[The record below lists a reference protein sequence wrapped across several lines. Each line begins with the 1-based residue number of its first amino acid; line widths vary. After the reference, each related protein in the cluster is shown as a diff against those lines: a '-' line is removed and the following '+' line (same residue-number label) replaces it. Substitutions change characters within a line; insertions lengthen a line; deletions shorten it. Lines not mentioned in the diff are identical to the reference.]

1 MYLNPSQTG
10 NETNIKLPFAF
21 IFTSMLALIGS
32 QALLLL
38 QGKFMVEG
46 IFRVPGIWA
55 AAHLFI
61 LGWALMVA
69 MGAMYQLVPVAF
81 LTPVWSEKFGFVQF
95 AVTAVGIFW
104 FAHALFYDT
113 GNALIPGILA
123 MTGILM
129 FLLQMFMT
137 LRKQAKPNIL
147 TLYVGTALIC
157 LLTTIGLGITML
169 AGMRYGM
176 DGNTYMA
183 IIRSHVL
190 LGTTGWFTLLIFGFS
205 YKMVPMFALS
215 HGYTMA
221 PAKYVYPIYLA
232 GLIAAIVSFFIE
244 SSVLLTV
251 ALFLLLLGFALF
263 MYHISL
269 IIGKRFKKKLD
280 VSFMF
285 ALVAI
290 ISGGLIHLA
299 AFIAALLGQ
308 FQQVAGPLLFLYIVI
323 WIAFSIIG
331 YLYKI
336 VPFLWW
342 TAKYSKE
349 MGKQNVPT
357 LKDMI
362 NDRAAIPIFSSLVI
376 GIIGVAIGLFSGSK
390 MVYFPSQFIFAAAC
404 VVFCFSIGKVV
415 RK

>member
-1 MYLNPSQTG
+1 MNPSQTG

-21 IFTSMLALIGS
+21 IFTSMVALIGS
-32 QALLLL
+32 QALLLI
-38 QGKFMVEG
+38 QGRFMVEG

-81 LTPVWSEKFGFVQF
+81 LTPIWSEKFGFVQF
-95 AVTAVGIFW
+95 TVTAVGIFW
-104 FAHALFYDT
+104 FAHVLFYDT

-137 LRKQAKPNIL
+137 FRRQAKPNIL
-147 TLYVGTALIC
+147 TLYVATALIC

-215 HGYTMA
+215 HGYTMT
-221 PAKYVYPIYLA
+221 PARYVYPIYLA
-232 GLIAAIVSFFIE
+232 GLIAAVVSFFIE

-251 ALFLLLLGFALF
+251 ALFMLLLGFALF

-269 IIGKRFKKKLD
+269 IIRKRFKKKLD

-362 NDRAAIPIFSSLVI
+362 NDRAAIPILSALVI

-390 MVYFPSQFIFAAAC
+390 MVYFPSQFIFAVAC
-404 VVFCFSIGKVV
+404 VIFCFSIGKVV

>member
-1 MYLNPSQTG
+1 MNPSQTG

-21 IFTSMLALIGS
+21 IFTSMVALIGS

-137 LRKQAKPNIL
+137 LRKQAMPNIL

-190 LGTTGWFTLLIFGFS
+190 LGTIGWFTLLIFGFS

-362 NDRAAIPIFSSLVI
+362 NDRAAIPIFSALVI